1 MPKIRLFCPGP
12 LQIDQTVELA
22 EKNAHYLLNVM
33 KLSCGDKLWLFDNQ
47 NGEFE
52 AEIVEATKKKC
63 RLKLIT
69 QSQEF
74 FQSPDLWLLF
84 APLKKDKT
92 DFVIEKACELG
103 VRKICPTLT
112 ARTNSEKVRLERLT
126 AQTIEA
132 CEQCRRVDLPEIQS
146 PLPLPKLLQNWPKE
160 RILFLMDES
169 GKGTPIAQ
177 AFAACCGKKAA
188 ILVGPEGGF
197 APQEFELL
205 QKYDFVKS
213 ISLGPRILRAETAA
227 AAALSCWQA
236 LCGDW
241 KD

>member
-1 MPKIRLFCPGP
+1 MPKIRLFCPDP

-92 DFVIEKACELG
+92 E
-103 VRKICPTLT
+103 
-112 ARTNSEKVRLERLT
+112 
-126 AQTIEA
+126 
-132 CEQCRRVDLPEIQS
+132 
-146 PLPLPKLLQNWPKE
+146 
-160 RILFLMDES
+160 
-169 GKGTPIAQ
+169 
-177 AFAACCGKKAA
+177 
-188 ILVGPEGGF
+188 
-197 APQEFELL
+197 
-205 QKYDFVKS
+205 
-213 ISLGPRILRAETAA
+213 
-227 AAALSCWQA
+227 
-236 LCGDW
+236 
-241 KD
+241 